1 MDGDTFDIRIE
12 ETDPRVVYEVERVRL
27 ADVDSPEMAT
37 PG

>member
-12 ETDPRVVYEVERVRL
+12 ETDPGVVYEVERVRL